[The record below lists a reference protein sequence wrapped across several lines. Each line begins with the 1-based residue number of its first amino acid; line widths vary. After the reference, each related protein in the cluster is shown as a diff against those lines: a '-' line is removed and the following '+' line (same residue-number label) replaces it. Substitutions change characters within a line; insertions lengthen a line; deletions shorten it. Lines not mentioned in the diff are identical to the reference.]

1 MKTSDKVKIKIPGI
15 ITIVSALVLVL
26 FHALQG
32 HEMDTYIM
40 PFILFMFGILILL
53 RKPEDEIRKPRLEK
67 STRRIVLAA
76 LSISLIAGIVVMVLT
91 RV

>member
-15 ITIVSALVLVL
+15 ITIVSALVMVL

-32 HEMDTYIM
+32 HRMDSYIM
-40 PFILFMFGILILL
+40 PFILLMFGILILL
-53 RKPEDEIRKPRLEK
+53 RKPEPESQMPGLEK

-91 RV
+91 LV